1 MAKLKVKK
9 PKLQSVISHSTR
21 NGMGRR
27 ISGFATTKM
36 QSQAGTGE
44 DCKWEGHQANR
55 CCIVMVRSVN
65 STDSLSS
72 TTIGYTCV
80 QENSCSQ

>member
-9 PKLQSVISHSTR
+9 PRQQSAMPHSTR

-36 QSQAGTGE
+36 QTSDHKQGLG
-44 DCKWEGHQANR
+44 R
-55 CCIVMVRSVN
+55 IVSGRGIKQISVA
-65 STDSLSS
+65 L
-72 TTIGYTCV
+72 
-80 QENSCSQ
+80 